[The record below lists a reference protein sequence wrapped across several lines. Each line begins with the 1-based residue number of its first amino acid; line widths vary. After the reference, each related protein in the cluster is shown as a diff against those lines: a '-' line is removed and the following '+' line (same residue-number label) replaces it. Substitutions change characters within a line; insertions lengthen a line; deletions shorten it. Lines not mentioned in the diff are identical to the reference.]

1 MTCFRWHH
9 YCLNLSPPNCVEHF
23 YHHQKLIKELQQEEG
38 DIQGL
43 KRVWQSK
50 HYGDEN
56 IKSFSILL
64 VGWMICLQFFQVL
77 FVLIWQVKCS
87 IIPTLYY
94 IRETLNSPIIV
105 QTEINSNLWITAN
118 LQLVITYTNNF
129 IKRNI
134 RPSRKSSPQ
143 LQYCA
148 GPAGYTVT
156 VGHVNINSG
165 RDFMQH
171 LIGVVYMTFIRESVI
186 GFPQWSERGEKLS
199 SGLRDSH

>member
-43 KRVWQSK
+43 KRVLQSK
-50 HYGDEN
+50 HYRDEN

-118 LQLVITYTNNF
+118 LQLVIIQMF
-129 IKRNI
+129 LLKEI
-134 RPSRKSSPQ
+134 SDHFWKSGPQ

-156 VGHVNINSG
+156 AGHLGINSG
-165 RDFMQH
+165 RD
-171 LIGVVYMTFIRESVI
+171 LKVI
-186 GFPQWSERGEKLS
+186 LCNI
-199 SGLRDSH
+199 L

>member
-43 KRVWQSK
+43 KRVWESK
-50 HYGDEN
+50 HYRDEN

-87 IIPTLYY
+87 IIPTLYCIWETFNNQSFRIFVRLKNISIY
-94 IRETLNSPIIV
+94 I
-105 QTEINSNLWITAN
+105 
-118 LQLVITYTNNF
+118 Y
-129 IKRNI
+129 
-134 RPSRKSSPQ
+134 
-143 LQYCA
+143 
-148 GPAGYTVT
+148 
-156 VGHVNINSG
+156 
-165 RDFMQH
+165 
-171 LIGVVYMTFIRESVI
+171 VI
-186 GFPQWSERGEKLS
+186 GSYQSSVLVYRTQLCLHHNAVQLS
-199 SGLRDSH
+199 VLTLSGFQADLGFRIQLISIDFARSPPLASII